1 MKEETARSVRS
12 STTRRFSRIGRTIS
26 GCSVWSI
33 SRRRILPS
41 SRWRT
46 TFTEPVVEPAEPPTN
61 ISPTIVII
69 ASGGQVL

>member
-1 MKEETARSVRS
+1 MNDETARSVRS
-12 STTRRFSRIGRTIS
+12 STTVRFRRTGRTIS

-46 TFTEPVVEPAEPPTN
+46 TFTEPVVDPAEPPTN
-61 ISPTIVII
+61 ISPTIVIN
-69 ASGGQVL
+69 ASAGQVL